1 MGKIL
6 LVLMFV
12 AGLVS
17 SNDHLNLF
25 ENTQK
30 LSNISS
36 VDAPQVKELDQ
47 RKLRL
52 MCEGKMA
59 ACFRADQPNTIFID
73 KTLPKEIKS
82 LTLVGIYA
90 DYLTYNPDQISI
102 SYAGLNEGRL
112 PAYHRLDIN
121 ISRTFELEDKGSI
134 DFTAGVTNV
143 YSRENVFYINRLTG
157 QRKNQLPFLPSV
169 SIDWKF

>member
-1 MGKIL
+1 MGKLL
-6 LVLMFV
+6 LVFMFV
-12 AGLVS
+12 AGFLS

-36 VDAPQVKELDQ
+36 VDAPKVEELDQ
-47 RKLRL
+47 RKLRI

-59 ACFRADQPNTIFID
+59 ACFRADKPNTIFID

-90 DYLTYNPDQISI
+90 DYLQFSKYNSI
-102 SYAGLNEGRL
+102 KDLRSCDIQKEFIQDLDNFKLA
-112 PAYHRLDIN
+112 AY
-121 ISRTFELEDKGSI
+121 FEKGSC
-134 DFTAGVTNV
+134 
-143 YSRENVFYINRLTG
+143 S
-157 QRKNQLPFLPSV
+157 
-169 SIDWKF
+169 KFI

>member
-12 AGLVS
+12 AGFVS

-36 VDAPQVKELDQ
+36 VDAPKVKELDQ
-47 RKLRL
+47 RKLRI
-52 MCEGKMA
+52 MCKGKMA
-59 ACFRADQPNTIFID
+59 ACFRADQPSTIFID

-90 DYLTYNPDQISI
+90 DYLQFSKYNSI
-102 SYAGLNEGRL
+102 KDLRSCDIQKEFIQDLDNLKLA
-112 PAYHRLDIN
+112 AY
-121 ISRTFELEDKGSI
+121 FEKGSC
-134 DFTAGVTNV
+134 
-143 YSRENVFYINRLTG
+143 S
-157 QRKNQLPFLPSV
+157 
-169 SIDWKF
+169 KFI

>member
-17 SNDHLNLF
+17 SNDQINLF

-30 LSNISS
+30 ISNISS
-36 VDAPQVKELDQ
+36 VDAPKVEELDQ
-47 RKLRL
+47 RELRI

-59 ACFRADQPNTIFID
+59 ACFRTDKPNTVFID
-73 KTLPKEIKS
+73 KTLSKEIKS

-90 DYLTYNPDQISI
+90 DYLQFSKYNSI
-102 SYAGLNEGRL
+102 KNLRSCDIQKEFIQDLNNL
-112 PAYHRLDIN
+112 KLA
-121 ISRTFELEDKGSI
+121 SFFEKGSC
-134 DFTAGVTNV
+134 
-143 YSRENVFYINRLTG
+143 S
-157 QRKNQLPFLPSV
+157 
-169 SIDWKF
+169 KFI

>member
-36 VDAPQVKELDQ
+36 VDAPKVEELDQ
-47 RKLRL
+47 RKLRI

-73 KTLPKEIKS
+73 KTLSKEIKS

-90 DYLTYNPDQISI
+90 DYLQFSKYKSI
-102 SYAGLNEGRL
+102 KDLRSCDIQKEFIQDLDNLKLA
-112 PAYHRLDIN
+112 AY
-121 ISRTFELEDKGSI
+121 FEKGSC
-134 DFTAGVTNV
+134 
-143 YSRENVFYINRLTG
+143 S
-157 QRKNQLPFLPSV
+157 
-169 SIDWKF
+169 KFI

>member
-17 SNDHLNLF
+17 SNDQINLF

-30 LSNISS
+30 ISNISS
-36 VDAPQVKELDQ
+36 VDAPKVEELNQ
-47 RKLRL
+47 RELRI

-59 ACFRADQPNTIFID
+59 ACFRTDKPNTVFID
-73 KTLPKEIKS
+73 KTLSKEIKS

-90 DYLTYNPDQISI
+90 DYLQFSKYNSI
-102 SYAGLNEGRL
+102 KNLRSCDIQKEFIQD
-112 PAYHRLDIN
+112 LDN
-121 ISRTFELEDKGSI
+121 LKLASFFEKGSC
-134 DFTAGVTNV
+134 
-143 YSRENVFYINRLTG
+143 S
-157 QRKNQLPFLPSV
+157 
-169 SIDWKF
+169 KFI

>member
-6 LVLMFV
+6 LVLMFI

-36 VDAPQVKELDQ
+36 VDAPKVEELDQ
-47 RKLRL
+47 RKLRI
-52 MCEGKMA
+52 MCKGKMA
-59 ACFRADQPNTIFID
+59 ACFRTDQPNTVFID
-73 KTLPKEIKS
+73 KTLTKEIKS

-90 DYLTYNPDQISI
+90 DYLQFSKYNSI
-102 SYAGLNEGRL
+102 KNLRSCDIQKEFIQDLDNLKLA
-112 PAYHRLDIN
+112 AY
-121 ISRTFELEDKGSI
+121 FEKGSC
-134 DFTAGVTNV
+134 
-143 YSRENVFYINRLTG
+143 S
-157 QRKNQLPFLPSV
+157 
-169 SIDWKF
+169 KFI

>member
-17 SNDHLNLF
+17 SNDHFNLF
-25 ENTQK
+25 ESTKK

-36 VDAPQVKELDQ
+36 VDAPKVEELDQ
-47 RKLRL
+47 RKLRI

-59 ACFRADQPNTIFID
+59 ACFRVDQPNTIFID
-73 KTLPKEIKS
+73 KTLSKEIKS

-90 DYLTYNPDQISI
+90 DYLQFSKYNSI
-102 SYAGLNEGRL
+102 KDLRSCDIQKEFIQDLDNLKLA
-112 PAYHRLDIN
+112 AY
-121 ISRTFELEDKGSI
+121 FEKGSC
-134 DFTAGVTNV
+134 
-143 YSRENVFYINRLTG
+143 S
-157 QRKNQLPFLPSV
+157 
-169 SIDWKF
+169 KFI

>member
-1 MGKIL
+1 MGKIS

-17 SNDHLNLF
+17 SNDHFNLF
-25 ENTQK
+25 ESTQK

-36 VDAPQVKELDQ
+36 VDAPKVEELDQ
-47 RKLRL
+47 RKLRI

-73 KTLPKEIKS
+73 KTLSKEIKS

-90 DYLTYNPDQISI
+90 DYLQFSKYKSI
-102 SYAGLNEGRL
+102 KDLRSCDIQKEFIQDLDNLKLA
-112 PAYHRLDIN
+112 AY
-121 ISRTFELEDKGSI
+121 FEKGSC
-134 DFTAGVTNV
+134 
-143 YSRENVFYINRLTG
+143 S
-157 QRKNQLPFLPSV
+157 
-169 SIDWKF
+169 KFI